1 MKRRY
6 PLATF
11 LALALAGCA
20 TAPAYQCLPVVAQ
33 DPSGATAP
41 AALCRP
47 HHPEIGR

>member
-1 MKRRY
+1 MIAS
-6 PLATF
+6 L

-20 TAPAYQCLPVVAQ
+20 PAPTYLCLPVVAQ